1 MRCYQSF
8 GIIKYHLP
16 NSAAKSLE
24 SNGTT
29 LRERLV
35 VFKYDNL
42 SPEVDE
48 LVSAEQDV
56 NTLGVRRCGATAQ
69 GGRQFVPASRV
80 QHVKIT

>member
-1 MRCYQSF
+1 M
-8 GIIKYHLP
+8 
-16 NSAAKSLE
+16 
-24 SNGTT
+24 T

-35 VFKYDNL
+35 VFKYDSL

-48 LVSAEQDV
+48 LVSARQDV
-56 NTLGVRRCGATAQ
+56 NTLGVRQCRVTAQ